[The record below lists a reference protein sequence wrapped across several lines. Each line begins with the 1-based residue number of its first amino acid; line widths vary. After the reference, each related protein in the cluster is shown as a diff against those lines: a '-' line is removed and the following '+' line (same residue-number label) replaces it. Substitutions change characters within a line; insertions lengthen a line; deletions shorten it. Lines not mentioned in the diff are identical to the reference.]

1 MSDLYD
7 TDFYSWS
14 FQQAELIRQ
23 GRYSELDLDNL
34 IEEVE
39 DMGKARYRTVKSC
52 LKGLFLHALK
62 WQMQSKKDDMHDFKE
77 WHTSWLISIG
87 KQRDAVQEE
96 LEENPS
102 LNNKLD
108 EILPKAYQSARNQVA
123 RSLTEN
129 SARSED
135 GRKLRM
141 KIRFCEEN
149 SELFDEQKR
158 IFRPICCRRSRADYS
173 RSGS

>member
-1 MSDLYD
+1 MAVTQQKLVSLYVRK
-7 TDFYSWS
+7 
-14 FQQAELIRQ
+14 LKNLV
-23 GRYSELDLDNL
+23 ELDIDFRESPVTAILGPNGN
-34 IEEVE
+34 
-39 DMGKARYRTVKSC
+39 GKTTV
-52 LKGLFLHALK
+52 LHAL
-62 WQMQSKKDDMHDFKE
+62 
-77 WHTSWLISIG
+77 
-87 KQRDAVQEE
+87 AC
-96 LEENPS
+96 
-102 LNNKLD
+102 
-108 EILPKAYQSARNQVA
+108 AYQPVSDGENLKFSNFFLP

-158 IFRPICCRRSRADYS
+158 IFRPICCHRSRADYS